1 VKTERPAGVAT
12 APPRSTR
19 ERVAALLLAEGPAT
33 AASLADRLGLS
44 AAGIRRHLD
53 AMTADGVLLASDPR
67 PTPWRSRG
75 RGRPARV
82 YALSE
87 TGHDRAQHS
96 YDDLAAEALAFLA
109 ARGGVDDFAAAR
121 ADGLLARYAGVHN
134 TDELASALTRDGY
147 AATTHV
153 VASGTQLCQH
163 HCPVA
168 HVAAQFPQLC
178 EAETAA
184 FGQLLGIHVQ
194 RLATIAHG
202 DGVCTTHVPA
212 GAGPA
217 AVPTKTAAGR
227 SSTRRTVRSTRRLDA
242 ATPRKATR

>member
-1 VKTERPAGVAT
+1 MKTGGSAGAT
-12 APPRSTR
+12 LSPPRGTR

-33 AASLADRLGLS
+33 AGSLAARLGLS

-53 AMTADGVLLASDPR
+53 AMTAAGVLTASDPR
-67 PTPWRSRG
+67 PTPWRARG
-75 RGRPARV
+75 RGRPARI

-87 TGHDRAQHS
+87 TGHDRAPHA
-96 YDDLAAEALAFLA
+96 YDQLAAEALTFLA
-109 ARGGVDDFAAAR
+109 GQGGVERFAAAR
-121 ADGLLARYAGVHN
+121 AEGLRARYADVQG

-147 AATTHV
+147 AATTHEV
-153 VASGTQLCQH
+153 PSGTQLCQH

-168 HVAAQFPQLC
+168 HVATQFPQLC

-212 GAGPA
+212 GRPA
-217 AVPTKTAAGR
+217 TVPTKSAPAR
-227 SSTRRTVRSTRRLDA
+227 ASRRARGSITTGS
-242 ATPRKATR
+242 TPRKAPPR